1 MATRIDRL
9 LKKKGWTGA
18 EVGKLLIASF
28 LNDIKIKHG
37 KAKEPLFSQAD
48 FDNIE
53 STLSKEQ
60 DFIVYGVYRT
70 LYSAIIDSFN
80 RGQGLYQQFYNGFSH
95 LITTFR
101 EVENADKAE
110 RSLDNTPL
118 IMTQS
123 QYDRLKEETLKETR
137 ELKTSYYHILFFLL
151 SDFVDSEEEPPKAIK
166 AALEATKRESATT
179 KSIINRYN
187 ELMQRGYR
195 TLPDGRRSDQMTI
208 EEWQKAL
215 DEEYLKTHKLTIN
228 GRPATIDE
236 TREYYNT
243 QRLIKTYELIFKGA
257 GAIREAWKEYKG
269 TAPDHLTD
277 EELLQCL
284 DELKDST
291 LRQLS
296 KENTPLKELLD
307 YCNGTEW
314 HLYTEPPADLTAYDL
329 LSLIADSA
337 SYAEITEKE
346 HLKMFKE
353 EYAELYNALKDYIDS
368 TVPRLKTLKANQLY
382 KEVITLGELADAGMI
397 GYKEQVEPRDMD
409 LAEYCCR
416 NGIATL
422 NQIRRGTFNGI
433 AILQHPSKEQV
444 DENGDYIQEKSPL
457 LFFQNL
463 YSLEEDEEQIKE
475 LHNYVKNLI
484 YPALSYLYAYNAL
497 MEIIGAVYD
506 LPDLPEVAKC
516 DTSTFEG
523 KMEAFNGMLYMF
535 YDRVDG
541 DKKEEIARKR
551 KIIKEAFLPLEADI
565 LKPTKEAIEEV
576 KTELTNMGFSYNT
589 SRRLQYLDAFIDQL
603 RNSRKE

>member
-28 LNDIKIKHG
+28 LNDIKIKNG
-37 KAKEPLFSQAD
+37 NAKEPLFSQAD

-53 STLSKEQ
+53 STLNKEQ

-80 RGQGLYQQFYNGFSH
+80 RGQGLYQQFYNGFSR
-95 LITTFR
+95 LFTTFR

-123 QYDRLKEETLKETR
+123 QYDRLKEETR
-137 ELKTSYYHILFFLL
+137 NELRAYKISYYTLLFHVLGDFL
-151 SDFVDSEEEPPKAIK
+151 DGEEPPEAIK
-166 AALEATKRESATT
+166 AALEAAKKETAAN
-179 KSIINRYN
+179 KSIASRYN
-187 ELMQRGYR
+187 ELTGNGYY
-195 TLPDGRRSDQMTI
+195 TLPDGRRSDQMTA
-208 EEWQKAL
+208 EDWHKAL

-228 GRPATIDE
+228 GRPATIEE
-236 TREYYNT
+236 TKQHYNSN
-243 QRLIKTYELIFKGA
+243 RLIKTYEFAFKGA
-257 GAIREAWKEYKG
+257 DAIRKAWKEYTGK
-269 TAPDHLTD
+269 APDHLSD
-277 EELLQCL
+277 EDLLEGIEDIKNHALHRLSSEL
-284 DELKDST
+284 
-291 LRQLS
+291 
-296 KENTPLKELLD
+296 TPLKDLLD
-307 YCNGTEW
+307 YETTVKW
-314 HLYTEPPADLTAYDL
+314 HLYTEPQADLTAYDL
-329 LSLIADSA
+329 LSLIADNADYSDV
-337 SYAEITEKE
+337 SERE
-346 HLKMFKE
+346 HLKMFKAE
-353 EYAELYNALKDYIDS
+353 FTELYNALKEYIDS

-382 KEVITLGELADAGMI
+382 KEVITWGELADAGVTRF
-397 GYKEQVEPRDMD
+397 EELVEPNSFELIDKQF
-409 LAEYCCR
+409 R
-416 NGIATL
+416 NGKLPLI
-422 NQIRRGTFNGI
+422 QRRRVFNGI
-433 AILQHPSKEQV
+433 AIIQNPSNEQI

-463 YSLEEDEEQIKE
+463 YSLEEDEEQIKD
-475 LHNYVKNLI
+475 LHSYVNTLI

-535 YDRVDG
+535 YGEVSG
-541 DKKEEIARKR
+541 EEKDIARKR
-551 KIIKEAFLPLEADI
+551 EIIKEAFLPLEADI